1 MKEMVIIMEFEGKY
15 LLSEKEYNI
24 ARETVMATY
33 FALSNGYMGI
43 RGSLEESNM
52 VNAQGT
58 YIRGVIGNRPIGVA
72 PVIAN
77 EYMKKWYFDEDAVR
91 NYDKV
96 IANVNIADA
105 LFVRFTINGEVFL
118 PWEGKILSWNRKLD
132 MQNAR
137 LIRNVRWESP
147 KGDITRFEFERFV
160 SYDNDHLAFI
170 KCTVTPENFD
180 GKIAVQS
187 GIDSVVKSS
196 GWRITS
202 NPHGKVED
210 NKVFYSCLTCEDTGI
225 KVQVGTK
232 TDIFAEGHKLDCK
245 WSPFINDGVFA
256 CETEITAQKGK
267 STVFEKQI
275 CFVTERDG
283 FDNLEKTIKGFLN
296 SNHRYEY
303 FYKKHINSFCKYFT
317 KIDIQIKGDEKAD
330 TALRYSNFVTLGT
343 ICRNDSV
350 HSLAPKGLTGPGY
363 CGTVWWDCE
372 VYQSPVF
379 FETMPENGKNL
390 LLYRY
395 RLLDAAR
402 QNAIDE
408 GYDGARYPFNSGIS
422 GKELVW
428 PVARHPKMQI
438 HIVSDVAWSINNY
451 YNCTGDDEFM
461 INYGMEML
469 IEICRYW
476 VSRVQKDERGYI
488 IRQVTGTD
496 EQHPY
501 VDNNAYTNYCV
512 AYILKRTIE
521 LYNKYGKKLEKLK
534 NKIGITEA
542 ETEKFKDLAD
552 NIYLP
557 IESVSG
563 LIPQFDGYFDLSRDL
578 PKTDGNGQSLSAYQ
592 ISTGLYH
599 LSQVIKQPDVLVMFA
614 YQNFKFSPRVYRR
627 NWDYYRAR
635 CEALS
640 SLSYSVHSI
649 CASDNG
655 EPESAY
661 DYFMKTALMDLD
673 ELHGD
678 VTPGI
683 HAACAAGAWMSVVRG
698 IAGLKMFEDRVEID
712 PEMIPWWQELS
723 FSVCWHGCRIHI
735 RLDNEKIEIL
745 SDSDNEK
752 EIPLVIFGEKYR
764 LKSSETVTKKIS
776 VNNEEFCGFHF

>member
-1 MKEMVIIMEFEGKY
+1 EGKY
-15 LLSEKEYNI
+15 LLSEKQYNI
-24 ARETVMATY
+24 ARETVTATY

-43 RGSLEESNM
+43 RGSLEESNT

-72 PVIAN
+72 PVVEN
-77 EYMKKWYFDEDAVR
+77 EYMKKWYFDEAAVR

-105 LFVRFTINGEVFL
+105 LYLRFFINGECFL
-118 PWEGKILSWNRKLD
+118 PWEGKILSWERKLD
-132 MQNAR
+132 MENAR
-137 LIRNVRWESP
+137 LIRDVRWQSP
-147 KGDITRFEFERFV
+147 KGDITRFKFERFV
-160 SYDNDHLAFI
+160 SYDDDHLAYI
-170 KCTVTPENFD
+170 KCTVTPENYD
-180 GKIAVQS
+180 GSITVQS
-187 GIDSVVKSS
+187 GIDSVSKSS

-202 NPHGKVED
+202 RPEGSVCGNRVY
-210 NKVFYSCLTCEDTGI
+210 YSCLTCEDTGI
-225 KVQVGTK
+225 KAAAGTK
-232 TDIFAEGHKLDCK
+232 TDIYADGKRLELK
-245 WSPFINDGVFA
+245 WSDFDNDGIYA
-256 CETEITAQKGK
+256 SKTELAVTKGQP
-267 STVFEKQI
+267 VVLEKQI
-275 CFVTERDG
+275 CFITDRDG
-283 FDNLEKTIKGFLN
+283 FENTEIAVKEVLNKETTYEGSYAKHIKSFK
-296 SNHRYEY
+296 EY
-303 FYKKHINSFCKYFT
+303 FDKMDV
-317 KIDIQIKGDEKAD
+317 DIEGDEKAD
-330 TALRYSNFVTLGT
+330 TALRFSNFVTLGT

-395 RLLDAAR
+395 RMLDAAR
-402 QNAIDE
+402 RNAKEE
-408 GYDGARYPFNSGIS
+408 GRKGARYPFNSGIS

-428 PVARHPKMQI
+428 PVSRHPKMQI

-469 IEICRYW
+469 FEICRYW
-476 VSRVQKDERGYI
+476 ISRVVRKGRGYEI
-488 IRQVTGTD
+488 LQVTGTD

-512 AYILKRTIE
+512 AYIVAKTIDFE
-521 LYNKYGKKLEKLK
+521 KKYGTKLTALKEKIK
-534 NKIGITEA
+534 VTDKEIE
-542 ETEKFKDLAD
+542 EFKDLAK

-557 IESVSG
+557 IDKETG
-563 LIPQFDGYFDLSRDL
+563 MIPQFDGYFDLSRDL
-578 PKTDGNGQSLSAYQ
+578 PKTEGSGASLSAYQ

-683 HAACAAGAWMSVVRG
+683 HAACAAGAWMSVIRG
-698 IAGLKMFEDRVEID
+698 IAGVKMFEDRVEID
-712 PEMIPWWQELS
+712 PEMIPWWKKLS
-723 FSVCWHGCRIHI
+723 FRVCWHGCEMAIE
-735 RLDNEKIEIL
+735 LDNRQIKVIAGF
-745 SDSDNEK
+745 DNDK
-752 EIPLVIFGEKYR
+752 TVPLIICGERYE
-764 LKSSETVTKKIS
+764 LKSNDVITKTLA
-776 VNNEEFCGFHF
+776 VNGKELCRFHLNNNGAKE